1 MSKIYLIT
9 IFILSFCINNIYSQI
24 NVSGF
29 VKDAETGEVLIG
41 VNIVDAKSGE
51 GTVSNNAGYFSLKIN
66 NESKIKVSHI
76 GYAEQEISA
85 NLNADTL
92 LNIFLAPG
100 VVLKEVSVYAKT
112 QESYNVSKLSAKE
125 IKNIPALGGV
135 PDVFRAVQMLPGIT
149 GQSEASSM
157 LIVRGGDPGQNLYLL
172 DNTPLIYVNHLGGFL
187 SVFNPDIINDISVMK
202 GGFPAQYG
210 GKLSSIVDITQ
221 RSGNTK
227 EHKGSF
233 GVGIT
238 DINLTLE
245 GPMSE
250 NASYIVTA
258 RKTVYDLLFLA
269 ASSLSNGN
277 ASTVAYGFHDINTK
291 LTWNP
296 VKKNK
301 FFLNLYQGDDY
312 FITSSKPESVFS
324 NEKSTLTN
332 VWGNFLV
339 AGNWN
344 YVASSKLFAESG
356 VSFTRYRLKDKQTL
370 EEANDFNY
378 KNIFKSS
385 VDDIALRSNWS
396 YHLSNFYKI
405 KFGGQHSFLRHNPYN
420 LKQSGFLNSD
430 ECRVENSNHTA
441 LYLENKISIA
451 KIIDFNI
458 GLREVY
464 YSNQSFNKQ
473 MLEPRASFTVKY
485 SNNIKTNLSY
495 MQINQ
500 TSHFLMS
507 TSVNILANEIWIP
520 ASAEIQPSHSE
531 QYSISNHFNFAGFMF
546 SAEVSAYYKTM
557 SNLVSYKEGVV
568 NIKQDIAWESLIETD
583 GNSESYGVELLL
595 KKNYGDWTGNISYSW
610 SETKRQFDNIN
621 QGKEYWYEYHR
632 PHSFSIFAGKQLSEK
647 WDFNIAWIFQSGVPY
662 TPTIG
667 RQYSV
672 IPNLLDD
679 NGNHVYEEVFIYG
692 ERNSAKMKNYHRL
705 DIGFNYK
712 KKSKRGNDAVW
723 TFSVYNVYS
732 RQNPNMY
739 YYNVD
744 ASDQFIANHTNDVY
758 RPQNLYQVSLFPI
771 IPAVSYK
778 VYFNKTENKTK
789 KKKSVNW
796 FYD

>member
-1 MSKIYLIT
+1 MNRIYLIA
-9 IFILSFCINNIYSQI
+9 IFLLSFCISKTYSQI

-41 VNIVDAKSGE
+41 VYIVDAKSGE

-66 NESKIKVSHI
+66 NESKIKVSYI

-112 QESYNVSKLSAKE
+112 HESYNVSKLSAKE
-125 IKNIPALGGV
+125 IKGIPALGGV

-187 SVFNPDIINDISVMK
+187 SVFNPDIINDISIMK

-210 GKLSSIVDITQ
+210 GKISSIVDITQ

-227 EHKGSF
+227 EHKGAL

-245 GPMSE
+245 GPISK

-277 ASTVAYGFHDINTK
+277 ASTVAYGFHDVNTK
-291 LTWNP
+291 ITWNP
-296 VKKNK
+296 NKKNK
-301 FFLNLYQGDDY
+301 FFINLYQGDDY
-312 FITSSKPESVFS
+312 FIASSKPESVFS

-420 LKQSGFLNSD
+420 LKQRGFLNSD
-430 ECRVENSNHTA
+430 ERRVENSNHTA

-520 ASAEIQPSHSE
+520 ASEEIQPSHSE

>member
-85 NLNADTL
+85 NFNADTL

-296 VKKNK
+296 DKKNK

-430 ECRVENSNHTA
+430 ERRVENSNHTA

-451 KIIDFNI
+451 KILDFNI
-458 GLREVY
+458 GLRGVH

-485 SNNIKTNLSY
+485 SNKIKTNLSY

-500 TSHFLMS
+500 TSHLLFAP
-507 TSVNILANEIWIP
+507 SVNILANEIWIP
-520 ASAEIQPSHSE
+520 ASEEIQPSHSK
-531 QYSISNHFNFAGFMF
+531 QYSISNYFDFASFMF

-557 SNLVSYKEGVV
+557 SNLASYKEGAV
-568 NIKQDIAWESLIETD
+568 NIKQDIAWESLIETG
-583 GNSESYGVELLL
+583 GNSESYGVEVLL

-632 PHSFSIFAGKQLSEK
+632 PHIFSIFLNRQLNEK
-647 WDFNIAWIFQSGVPY
+647 WVFNIAWVFQSGLPY
-662 TPTIG
+662 TPVIG
-667 RQYSV
+667 RQYAI
-672 IPNLLDD
+672 IPKLYDE
-679 NGNHVYEEVFIYG
+679 NGYPVYEEVFIYG
-692 ERNSAKMKNYHRL
+692 DRNSAKMKDYHRL
-705 DIGFNYK
+705 DIGLSYK
-712 KKSKRGNDAVW
+712 KKTKHGLDAIW
-723 TFSVYNVYS
+723 TFSVFNAYC
-732 RQNPNMY
+732 RQNPNMV

-744 ASDQFIANHTNDVY
+744 NSDQFIVNQTNDVY
-758 RPQNLYQVSLFPI
+758 RPQNFYQVSLFPI